1 MAAECVAFLN
11 QKGGVGKTS
20 TCHHLSGAF
29 AYMGKRVL
37 LVDND
42 PQSSLTQ
49 GLWGPQVT
57 RDLDPN
63 RTIDAVYRHGA
74 AAAQVVHRTGLPWV
88 DLIPGSRHAGEFNN
102 AMPHRA
108 SRELQVGL
116 RDVVREA
123 AADYDL
129 VVIDCAPN
137 LNLCSWAALVAAH
150 HLVVPLQPED
160 YGAMGIIDVR
170 DSVDQVVA
178 GPNPGLNLLGYLITM
193 QVARKSIHKLY
204 EETLR
209 AEYGDLVFAARVPHA
224 ADFPEA
230 IAHRKTAAQYK
241 PRGAAAGAIKAV
253 AEELLARIAAA
264 RCVSVPA
271 TGEAA

>member
-1 MAAECVAFLN
+1 MGAECIAFLN

-20 TCHHLSGAF
+20 TCHHLAGAF
-29 AYMGKRVL
+29 TYMGKRTL
-37 LVDND
+37 LIDND
-42 PQSSLTQ
+42 PQSSLSQ
-49 GLWGPQVT
+49 GLWGPQAV

-74 AAAQVVHRTGLPWV
+74 SASQVIHRTGLPWV

-102 AMPHRA
+102 ALPHRA
-108 SRELQVGL
+108 SHELQTGL

-123 AADYDL
+123 AGDYDL
-129 VVIDCAPN
+129 IVIDCAPN
-137 LNLCSWAALVAAH
+137 LNLCSWAALVAAD

-170 DSVDQVVA
+170 DSVDLVVA
-178 GPNPGLNLLGYLITM
+178 GPNPGLNLVGYLITM
-193 QVARKSIHKLY
+193 HVARKSIHKLY

-209 AEYGDLVFAARVPHA
+209 AEYGERVFSARVPHA

-230 IAHRKTAAQYK
+230 IAHRKTVAQYK
-241 PRGAAAGAIKAV
+241 PRGAAAKAIKAV
-253 AEELLARIAAA
+253 AEELLARIADA
-264 RCVSVPA
+264 RCVNVQNP
-271 TGEAA
+271 GEAA